1 MTADLEALK
10 LVERAW
16 VYKKDRLAGLL
27 VRRTD
32 SVAFTYLPEYLDEG
46 GPAVA
51 STLPLSPSAVVTA
64 AGALPPFFSGLLPE
78 GRRLTALRTA
88 VKTSPDDELSLLLAV
103 GGDTVGD
110 VRVLPEGAKPD
121 ELEPRVRV
129 RDWSEVSFAEL
140 FAAATGI
147 SEIDRVAIPGVQEK
161 VSAAMIT
168 VPVAGQSDRFILK
181 LDPPEYPHLVQNEAF
196 MLSAAHR
203 SGLKTVDAQL
213 VTDRQGRSG
222 LLVRR
227 FDRTGDGRL
236 LGVEDGCQ
244 ALNRYPA
251 AKYAVTTE
259 DVCRA
264 LAAIT
269 DAPVVTARELLR
281 WVTFAYVTCDGD
293 LHAKN
298 LAVGERTDGSW
309 QVTPVYDIPA
319 SYPYGD
325 YTMALSINGKR
336 REDISRRDLLALG
349 GVLDVPAR
357 ATAKAIDDIVSRLD
371 LWLPEVSELPFPD
384 GIRRKWRKAIEY
396 RARQL
401 SAGVI

>member
-10 LVERAW
+10 FVERAW
-16 VYKKDRLAGLL
+16 VYKKDRLAGVL

-32 SVAFTYLPEYLDEG
+32 GVAFSYLPEYLDEG
-46 GPAVA
+46 GPSVA
-51 STLPLSPSAVVTA
+51 STLPPSRDTVVTM

-110 VRVLPEGAKPD
+110 VRVLPEDAEPD
-121 ELEPRVRV
+121 ELEPLVRV
-129 RDWSEVSFAEL
+129 GDWSEASFAEL
-140 FAAATGI
+140 FAAATGTT
-147 SEIDRVAIPGVQEK
+147 EIDRIAIPGVQEK

-168 VPVAGQSDRFILK
+168 VPVAGQSERFILK
-181 LDPPEYPHLVQNEAF
+181 LDPPEYPHLVVNEAF
-196 MLSAAHR
+196 MLTAARR
-203 SGLKTVDAQL
+203 SGLRTVDAQL
-213 VTDRQGRSG
+213 VTDRDGRSG

-244 ALNRYPA
+244 ALDRYPA

-259 DVCRA
+259 EVCRA

-269 DAPVVTARELLR
+269 DAPVVTGRQLLR
-281 WVTFAYVTCDGD
+281 WVTFAYLSCDGD

-336 REDISRRDLLALG
+336 REDISRKDLLALG
-349 GVLDVPAR
+349 GALDVPAR
-357 ATAKAIDDIVSRLD
+357 ATAKSIDDILARLD
-371 LWLPEVSELPFPD
+371 EWLPEVSELPFPVAVQ
-384 GIRRKWRKAIEY
+384 RKWCRAIEY

-401 SAGVI
+401 SASLN

>member
-1 MTADLEALK
+1 MTADLQALRF
-10 LVERAW
+10 VERAR
-16 VYKKDRLAGLL
+16 VYKKDRLAGVL

-32 SVAFTYLPEYLDEG
+32 GVAFSYLPGYLDEG

-51 STLPLSPSAVVTA
+51 STLPPSRDTVVTM

-110 VRVLPEGAKPD
+110 VRVLPEDAEPD
-121 ELEPRVRV
+121 ELEPLVRV
-129 RDWSEVSFAEL
+129 SDWSEASFAEL
-140 FAAATGI
+140 FAAATGTT
-147 SEIDRVAIPGVQEK
+147 EIDRIAIPGVQEK

-168 VPVAGQSDRFILK
+168 VPVAGQSERFILK
-181 LDPPEYPHLVQNEAF
+181 LDPPEYPHLVVNEAF
-196 MLSAAHR
+196 MLTAARR
-203 SGLKTVDAQL
+203 SGLRTVDAQV
-213 VTDRQGRSG
+213 VTDRDGRSG

-244 ALNRYPA
+244 ALGRYPS

-259 DVCRA
+259 EVCRA

-269 DAPVVTARELLR
+269 DAPVVTGRQLLR
-281 WVTFAYVTCDGD
+281 WVTFAYLSCDGD

-309 QVTPVYDIPA
+309 QVSPVYDIPA

-336 REDISRRDLLALG
+336 REDISRKDLLALG
-349 GVLDVPAR
+349 GALDVPAR
-357 ATAKAIDDIVSRLD
+357 ATAKAIDDILARLD
-371 LWLPEVSELPFPD
+371 AWLPQLSELPFAVAVQ
-384 GIRRKWRKAIEY
+384 RKWRRAIEY

-401 SAGVI
+401 AASLS